1 MVPVWQGVLGVAGRV
16 ALATIFLMSAVGNKI
31 PNYGAV
37 TEYMA
42 AHGVP
47 APKLLL
53 APAILF
59 LIVGSVSVI
68 LGYRTRIGALLLF
81 LFLVPTTYYF
91 HDFWNLEGEAAQMQ
105 TIEFMK
111 NLSMAGAML
120 FLVANGGGVWSLDA
134 RRPAA
139 RPVPAEVAA
148 TA

>member
-1 MVPVWQGVLGVAGRV
+1 MVPAWQGLLSVAGRV

-47 APKLLL
+47 APQLLL

-59 LIVGSVSVI
+59 LIAGSVSVI
-68 LGYRTRIGALLLF
+68 LGYKTRLGALLLF

-91 HDFWNLEGEAAQMQ
+91 HNFWALSGDAAQAQ
-105 TIEFMK
+105 TIQFMK

-120 FLVANGGGVWSLDA
+120 FLVANGGGAWSLDS

-139 RPVPAEVAA
+139 RPVA
-148 TA
+148 TDV